1 VIAAPS
7 LRADLHASGA
17 QLQLIVG
24 MYTLA
29 FGALVVA
36 GARLGDVLGYRRVF
50 LLVSPRSP
58 LRRWLRDWRR
68 PQAC

>member
-1 VIAAPS
+1 MALLVILLAGQALASMDGEILVIAAPS

-29 FGALVVA
+29 FGAW
-36 GARLGDVLGYRRVF
+36 
-50 LLVSPRSP
+50 S
-58 LRRWLRDWRR
+58 
-68 PQAC
+68 

>member
-29 FGALVVA
+29 FGALVVT
-36 GARLGDVLGYRRVF
+36 GARPGQG
-50 LLVSPRSP
+50 
-58 LRRWLRDWRR
+58 
-68 PQAC
+68 